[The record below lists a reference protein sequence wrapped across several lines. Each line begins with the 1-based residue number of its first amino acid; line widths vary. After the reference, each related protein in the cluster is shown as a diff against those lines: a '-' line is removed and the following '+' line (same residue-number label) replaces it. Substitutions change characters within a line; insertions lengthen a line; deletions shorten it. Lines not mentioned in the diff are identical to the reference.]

1 LGPAAPPDG
10 ALPSSRPTKA
20 KCFTRARTPYRCEFT
35 ARRLLQKYLYFY
47 TVVML
52 HFPTSHFIV
61 SDTMSDAKST
71 KFIVVPY
78 RKNKDGVLQPGE
90 LRQASTEFG
99 AVRIAQSMASGFA
112 GIAAYEV
119 LVDEEDG
126 TMDAPRILFQE
137 GAIPAMAE

>member
-1 LGPAAPPDG
+1 MLFGQNFIQ
-10 ALPSSRPTKA
+10 TTV
-20 KCFTRARTPYRCEFT
+20 F
-35 ARRLLQKYLYFY
+35 LYS
-47 TVVML
+47 T
-52 HFPTSHFIV
+52 HATFPLINFNV
-61 SDTMSDAKST
+61 SETMSDAKSI

-126 TMDAPRILFQE
+126 TMDAPRVLFQE

>member
-1 LGPAAPPDG
+1 
-10 ALPSSRPTKA
+10 
-20 KCFTRARTPYRCEFT
+20 
-35 ARRLLQKYLYFY
+35 
-47 TVVML
+47 
-52 HFPTSHFIV
+52 
-61 SDTMSDAKST
+61 MSDAKSI

-99 AVRIAQSMASGFA
+99 FA

-126 TMDAPRILFQE
+126 TMDAPRVLFQD
-137 GAIPAMAE
+137 GAIPAMAD

>member
-1 LGPAAPPDG
+1 
-10 ALPSSRPTKA
+10 
-20 KCFTRARTPYRCEFT
+20 
-35 ARRLLQKYLYFY
+35 
-47 TVVML
+47 ML
-52 HFPTSHFIV
+52 HSEAFNFIV
-61 SDTMSDAKST
+61 SEIMSDAKSI